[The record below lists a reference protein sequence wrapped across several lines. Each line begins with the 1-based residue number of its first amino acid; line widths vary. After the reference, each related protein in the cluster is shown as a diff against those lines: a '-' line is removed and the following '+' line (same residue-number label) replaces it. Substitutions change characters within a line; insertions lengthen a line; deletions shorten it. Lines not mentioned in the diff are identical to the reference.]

1 MPAGTT
7 GAAHVVAA
15 GSRGHPVSSSERRK
29 PASPSLRGPGLKN
42 PTKMR
47 VYERAAGGAEPVSK
61 NVYAARMSTPLM
73 LAIGINRY

>member
-61 NVYAARMSTPLM
+61 NVYGGDFPLGR
-73 LAIGINRY
+73 A